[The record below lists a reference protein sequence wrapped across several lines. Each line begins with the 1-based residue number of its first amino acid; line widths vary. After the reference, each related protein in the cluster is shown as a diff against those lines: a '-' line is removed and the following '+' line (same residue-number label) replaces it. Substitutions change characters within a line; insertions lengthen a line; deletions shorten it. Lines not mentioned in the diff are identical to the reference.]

1 MGLGVLHHAVDV
13 LVGQGGAA
21 GDLDGLLVSGATVL
35 RGHVH
40 DSVGVDVEGDLD
52 LRDAARGRRDAGQLE
67 GAEHLV
73 VPGELTLALEDLDR
87 DGGLVVLGGREDLG
101 GLGRDGRI
109 ALDEL
114 GHHAALGLD
123 AEGERG
129 DVHEQDVLALA
140 LDDRGLESGADG
152 DDLVRVHGLVG
163 LLAAGELLDDLG
175 HRGHAGRAADEHHV
189 VDVGDLD
196 AGVLDHLVEG
206 GLGAL
211 EQIGGHVLELRAGQ
225 LLVQVQRAV
234 LGHREVLQGEGGG
247 GGGAELLLRLLGG
260 LLQALQ
266 GDAVLAQ
273 VHALLVLHLRDQPV
287 DDLLVPVVAAQ
298 AVVAGGGLDLDGRA
312 LLVLAH
318 LEQGDVEG
326 AAAEVED
333 EDLLVVVALLEA
345 VGEGR
350 GGGLVDDAQDV
361 QTRDRAGVLGGLTLG
376 VREVGRDGDH
386 RVGHGLAQ
394 VGLGVLLE
402 LAEGAGGDLLRG
414 VLLVVDL
421 LGPVGAHVALD
432 GGDGAIDVGD
442 GLALGDLAD
451 EDLALLGE
459 GDDRRGG
466 AGALG
471 VRDDGGLAALED
483 GDGGVGGAE
492 IDSDDT
498 GHGCLPFC
506 DGCAARDLRCRPAAD
521 GKT

>member
-1 MGLGVLHHAVDV
+1 M
-13 LVGQGGAA
+13 
-21 GDLDGLLVSGATVL
+21 
-35 RGHVH
+35 
-40 DSVGVDVEGDLD
+40 
-52 LRDAARGRRDAGQLE
+52 
-67 GAEHLV
+67 
-73 VPGELTLALEDLDR
+73 
-87 DGGLVVLGGREDLG
+87 
-101 GLGRDGRI
+101 
-109 ALDEL
+109 
-114 GHHAALGLD
+114 
-123 AEGERG
+123 
-129 DVHEQDVLALA
+129 
-140 LDDRGLESGADG
+140 
-152 DDLVRVHGLVG
+152 
-163 LLAAGELLDDLG
+163 
-175 HRGHAGRAADEHHV
+175 

-196 AGVLDHLVEG
+196 AGVLDDLVEG

-260 LLQALQ
+260 LLEALQ

-432 GGDGAIDVGD
+432 GGDGAVDVGD
-442 GLALGDLAD
+442 GLTLGDLAD
-451 EDLALLGE
+451 EHLALLGE